1 MRTNAISTSIQ
12 GVPGVRMGYWKYIPP
27 PGSGGWATGMDPTQS
42 VQLYN
47 LADDLG
53 ASRNLA
59 SSMGDKVL
67 EMQLLLERLITEG
80 RSTPGTRQKMMSKW
94 SDIQCQIAGKMLPK
108 SPENKAWC

>member
-12 GVPGVRMGYWKYIPP
+12 GVPGVIMGYWKYIPP

-67 EMQLLLERLITEG
+67 EMQLLLERLITEC
-80 RSTPGTRQKMMSKW
+80 RSTPGTRQKNDFEVVRYSRPNG
-94 SDIQCQIAGKMLPK
+94 GKKASQK
-108 SPENKAWC
+108 SGK